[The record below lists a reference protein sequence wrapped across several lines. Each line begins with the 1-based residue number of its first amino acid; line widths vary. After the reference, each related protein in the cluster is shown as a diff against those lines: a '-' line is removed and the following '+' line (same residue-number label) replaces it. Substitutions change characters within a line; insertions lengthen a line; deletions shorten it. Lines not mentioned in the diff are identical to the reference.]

1 MFNIGFGEL
10 LVVLVIAY
18 LVVGPKDLPKVA
30 RWLGRMVKRA
40 RLMVQ
45 ELKQEIGWED
55 LEREATAVKQ
65 DIDQTVKENDVTA
78 DIRSVSSDLRKNI
91 EEAKKLSKKKP

>member
-18 LVVGPKDLPKVA
+18 LVVGPRDLPKVA

-45 ELKQEIGWED
+45 ELKQEIGWEE
-55 LEREATAVKQ
+55 LEREAATVKQ

>member
-45 ELKQEIGWED
+45 ELKQEIGWEE
-55 LEREATAVKQ
+55 LEREAATVKQ